1 VNYIDI
7 ILGGLISYGA
17 IKGFSKGLIIEAAS
31 IVALILGIIGALVFS
46 QEVQLV
52 LEKSLNE
59 NSTPP
64 AGITFLLLFVFIIIG
79 VNLIAKFL
87 TRIINM
93 AALGG
98 LNRILGAVLGGLK
111 FALAISA
118 IFLVIDKFSFVM
130 NYFDS
135 EVINES
141 TLFKPVKSVGER
153 VFDWLIDQKEF
164 LPNQLV

>member
-1 VNYIDI
+1 
-7 ILGGLISYGA
+7 
-17 IKGFSKGLIIEAAS
+17 
-31 IVALILGIIGALVFS
+31 
-46 QEVQLV
+46 
-52 LEKSLNE
+52 
-59 NSTPP
+59 
-64 AGITFLLLFVFIIIG
+64 
-79 VNLIAKFL
+79 
-87 TRIINM
+87 M

-98 LNRILGAVLGGLK
+98 LNRLLGAVLGGLK

-118 IFLVIDKFSFVM
+118 IFLVIDQFSFVM

-141 TLFKPVKSVGER
+141 TLFKPVKSIGER